1 MDLCFS
7 IYGFGDNN
15 RLKSFSVLFFTWTPQ
30 LDWNSTLEW
39 TCVFFSIYRFDDT
52 IYTCVGSSTVPYV
65 TSIGNTLLDVRLSKP
80 CSVMTKND
88 LELPKSTINVP
99 HGCRV

>member
-1 MDLCFS
+1 MDLC
-7 IYGFGDNN
+7 
-15 RLKSFSVLFFTWTPQ
+15 
-30 LDWNSTLEW
+30 
-39 TCVFFSIYRFDDT
+39 FFSIYRFDDT

-88 LELPKSTINVP
+88 LELLKSTIMYHMAAGSEYTREPFPRMN
-99 HGCRV
+99 RIA